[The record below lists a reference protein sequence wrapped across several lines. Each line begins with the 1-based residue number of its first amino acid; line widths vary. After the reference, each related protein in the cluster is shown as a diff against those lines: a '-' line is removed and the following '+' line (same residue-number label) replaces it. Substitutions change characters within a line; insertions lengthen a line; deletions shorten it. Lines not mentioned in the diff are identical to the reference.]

1 MFSFDGSCTSHT
13 VILADG
19 EQPSHRVAL
28 RIFRTAEKVVVCDG
42 AWRTSLALGR
52 IPDAV
57 VGDGDSLGSDDIA
70 ELGRL
75 GVCVFRDPE
84 QDTNDLCKAFR
95 HVVRSGAAG
104 RIFILGATG
113 KREDHAIGN
122 IFHLLDLASVHPDIS
137 IVTDSGVFE
146 PVLPPGKTWDDASAT
161 DTPIS
166 IFASHPDATMESE
179 GLKWPLRGVRF
190 DALWRGTLNRILSPR
205 FSVSTDRPAL
215 VFRPHSSNAIC

>member
-1 MFSFDGSCTSHT
+1 MVSFDGSGESHT

-19 EQPSHRVAL
+19 EPPSHPVPL
-28 RIFRTAEKVVVCDG
+28 QIFRTAEKVVACDG
-42 AWRTSLALGR
+42 AWRASLSLGR

-57 VGDGDSLGSDDIA
+57 VGDGDSLGSGDIA

-75 GVCVFRDPE
+75 GVPVFRDPE

-95 HVVRSGAAG
+95 HVARSGMPG

-122 IFHLLDLASVHPDIS
+122 IFHLLDLASVNPDVS

-146 PVLPPGKTWDDASAT
+146 SVLPPGKAWNDAGAVDS
-161 DTPIS
+161 PIS
-166 IFASHPDATMESE
+166 VFASHPDASMESE

-190 DALWRGTLNRILSPR
+190 DTLWRGTLNRIVSSG

-215 VFRPHSSNAIC
+215 VFRPHPAIAIC